1 MMFGAR
7 EPLILL
13 AKMEHFVPKLDLMRF
28 IQKAV
33 SNLDCQKKTFN
44 ELLIV
49 LVTRIGWQGRYE
61 TAKKDKIVSLLS
73 PV

>member
-7 EPLILL
+7 EPLILQ

-49 LVTRIGWQGRYE
+49 LVTRIGCQGRYE

>member
-1 MMFGAR
+1 MFGAR
-7 EPLILL
+7 EPLILQ
-13 AKMEHFVPKLDLMRF
+13 AKMEHFVPKFDLLMRF

-44 ELLIV
+44 ELLIM
-49 LVTRIGWQGRYE
+49 LVTGIGWQGRYE